1 MQAVVVLLLLVIVA
15 SLVKAMFHMSQGD
28 RGGEMVRALT
38 VRIVMSIALFGLLFL
53 SRHFG
58 WM

>member
-1 MQAVVVLLLLVIVA
+1 MQSLVMLLLLAIVA
-15 SLVKAMFHMSQGD
+15 SLVKAMLHMGHGD

-38 VRIVMSIALFGLLFL
+38 ARIVMSIALFGLLFL